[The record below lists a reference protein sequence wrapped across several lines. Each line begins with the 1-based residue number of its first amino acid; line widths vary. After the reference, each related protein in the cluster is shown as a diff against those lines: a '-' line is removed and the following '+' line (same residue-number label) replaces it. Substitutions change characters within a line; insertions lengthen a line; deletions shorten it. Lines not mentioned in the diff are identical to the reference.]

1 MHIHKINIKN
11 CVYSYHFDNLVKAKK
26 LDTKNIFID
35 KKNYKDLMI
44 YFTRYV
50 HRKLIKMLSLRYH
63 ELMGKNKE
71 HERKRYLMVNDYM
84 PDRVLDNIK

>member
-11 CVYSYHFDNLVKAKK
+11 RVYSYHFDNLVKAKK

-50 HRKLIKMLSLRYH
+50 HRKLIKMLSLHYH